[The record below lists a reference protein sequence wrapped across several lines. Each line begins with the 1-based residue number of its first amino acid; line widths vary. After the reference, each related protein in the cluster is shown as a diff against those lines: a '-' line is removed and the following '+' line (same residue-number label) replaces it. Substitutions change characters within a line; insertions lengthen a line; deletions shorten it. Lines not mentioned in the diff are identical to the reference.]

1 MQTVLSSRYLQS
13 KLKEGDI
20 SMNVL
25 VIPACTLLG
34 LASVSIAHNP
44 LTPIEEY
51 HVQEYLSEPEESI
64 TPKFIK
70 DILESVEM

>member
-44 LTPIEEY
+44 LTPMEKY
-51 HVQEYLSEPEESI
+51 HVQEYLSELEESNI
-64 TPKFIK
+64 PEFVK
-70 DILESVEM
+70 DIIESVEM

>member
-20 SMNVL
+20 SMKVL

-44 LTPIEEY
+44 LTPIKEY
-51 HVQEYLSEPEESI
+51 HVQEHLSELEESI
-64 TPKFIK
+64 TPKF
-70 DILESVEM
+70 LNTYLNP

>member
-20 SMNVL
+20 SMKVL
-25 VIPACTLLG
+25 VIPVCTLLG
-34 LASVSIAHNP
+34 LASVNIAHNP
-44 LTPIEEY
+44 LTPIEGY
-51 HVQEYLSEPEESI
+51 RSQEYLSELEESI

-70 DILESVEM
+70 DRLESVEM

>member
-1 MQTVLSSRYLQS
+1 
-13 KLKEGDI
+13 
-20 SMNVL
+20 MNVL

-51 HVQEYLSEPEESI
+51 HVQEYLSELEESI
-64 TPKFIK
+64 TPKFVK
-70 DILESVEM
+70 DILESIEM

>member
-1 MQTVLSSRYLQS
+1 MKVLA
-13 KLKEGDI
+13 
-20 SMNVL
+20 
-25 VIPACTLLG
+25 IPMCTLLG

-51 HVQEYLSEPEESI
+51 RVQEYLSELKESI
-64 TPKFIK
+64 TPEFVK